1 LRFCEQGKRTKDEGV
16 NHEHFQAIR
25 SRFNRYVA
33 RFRGPDGAFPAMQAL
48 KRRHTSHV
56 VADAGRVMA
65 AEGWTLPQVLLGR
78 TAALLHDIGRFSQY
92 AEFGTF
98 QDSAS
103 VNHAERGCAVMLQEG
118 ICDGLPEDDE
128 RIIFEAVRQHN
139 GITLPPDTAAD
150 AARIAYVVRDADKL
164 DIFRVMEEAV
174 ESGQLEHNPEITWN
188 LQLTGG
194 VSEPMLAALDAG
206 HAINYRDVTTFC
218 DFVMVQVSWLSGQL
232 HYAASRRLARERR
245 VLEYRECLVLARCD
259 DPRVSRYFQRFRDLG
274 GADA

>member
-1 LRFCEQGKRTKDEGV
+1 V

-48 KRRHTSHV
+48 KRRHTAHV
-56 VADAGRVMA
+56 VVDAGRVMA
-65 AEGWTLPQVLLGR
+65 AEGWTPPQVLLGR

-118 ICDGLPEDDE
+118 ICDGLPEDDA
-128 RIIFEAVRQHN
+128 RIIFEAVRLHN

-164 DIFRVMEEAV
+164 DIFRVLEEAV

-245 VLEYRECLVLARCD
+245 VLEYRERLVLARCD
-259 DPRVSRYFQRFRDLG
+259 DPRVSRYFQRCRDLG